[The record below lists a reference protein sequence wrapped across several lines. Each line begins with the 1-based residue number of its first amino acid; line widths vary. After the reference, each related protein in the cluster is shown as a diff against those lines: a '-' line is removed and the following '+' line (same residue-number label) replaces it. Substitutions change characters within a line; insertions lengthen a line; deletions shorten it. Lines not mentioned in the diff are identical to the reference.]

1 MTLEQQELLPFCVGS
16 RALVTAQ
23 LKIFRTCQRPLGF
36 GFQSWQLIQLGRV
49 NCSLKRNFHSGVQS
63 LRSCSIAIKSNLM
76 HPELVEPGCPK
87 GIIDWWVDFNWIII
101 CHILFSPFFF
111 PLSIC
116 VEFSVALCTHGT
128 LWTATDGELSTKNLL
143 EAFRS

>member
-49 NCSLKRNFHSGVQS
+49 NCSLKRNFHSGMES
-63 LRSCSIAIKSNLM
+63 LGSCSIAIKSNLM
-76 HPELVEPGCPK
+76 HPERVEPRCPK
-87 GIIDWWVDFNWIII
+87 GIIDWCVDFNWIII
-101 CHILFSPFFF
+101 CHSPFSPFF

-116 VEFSVALCTHGT
+116 VEFNVALCTHGT
-128 LWTATDGELSTKNLL
+128 LRTAKDEELSRKNLL